1 MVKLCAA
8 EVVLRVCVVKVSELG
23 FSVAMGPRPVPVSGA
38 EPDRFAAPVAFTLA
52 FRAPTVLG
60 LKVIDMVQ
68 FALDANVVPHVVDE
82 IANSAGSVVPMTTLV
97 AEIFPLLVSVT
108 FCAALVVP
116 RFCPAK
122 VRPATGVIVRVA
134 PSPVPETGII

>member
-23 FSVAMGPRPVPVSGA
+23 FSGA

-108 FCAALVVP
+108 FCA
-116 RFCPAK
+116 
-122 VRPATGVIVRVA
+122 
-134 PSPVPETGII
+134 